1 MSSFD
6 LSTGVASLIS
16 LCLSGLLLFATL
28 SWMVNHRRARLS
40 NAWLVALV
48 FLIMLQSAE
57 FLYHATDAFIIW
69 PFFLKFVDP
78 VVILLPFTL
87 FGFIRA
93 LQGENVAR
101 PRKRLLINIL
111 PAAVVALLDVPYWSL
126 PATEKIEWMMKVRIS
141 ESSWEPLAPYG
152 NDYLAIIA
160 LLGFVYW
167 RRQRQLGY
175 AVTDRAAR
183 RWVDKL
189 QTLQMVVVLLLVTR
203 IILSTLFGTN
213 VSMVFTLMPAVAWLL
228 LQFLM
233 PAQTPSSTQNASQIL
248 DVPVAVDDVSLVASE
263 DKEVD
268 KTLDAGLSLLFQE
281 LERKMLEQVYLDNE
295 LSLGKLAA
303 LCGMST
309 HQASAAINQCSGSNF
324 YDWVNSYR
332 VYAAQQALIHTNIQV
347 AKVCYEVGFNSKST
361 FNAAFKKISG
371 CTPTEY
377 RVKYK
382 N

>member
-1 MSSFD
+1 M
-6 LSTGVASLIS
+6 
-16 LCLSGLLLFATL
+16 FATL
-28 SWMVNHRRARLS
+28 SWMVNHQRARLS

-48 FLIMLQSAE
+48 SLVMLQSAE
-57 FLYHATDAFIIW
+57 FLYHATDAFFIW

-93 LQGENVAR
+93 LQGENIAH

-111 PAAVVALLDVPYWSL
+111 PAVVVALLDVPYWSL
-126 PATEKIEWMMKVRIS
+126 PAAEKIEWMMKVRIS

-167 RRQRQLGY
+167 RRQRLLGY
-175 AVTDRAAR
+175 AVTDGAVR

-233 PAQTPSSTQNASQIL
+233 PAQTPNAAPTVSQ
-248 DVPVAVDDVSLVASE
+248 AFDVSLAADGDVLVASE
-263 DKEVD
+263 DKDAD

-281 LERKMLEQVYLDNE
+281 LERKMLEKAYLDNE

-332 VYAAQQALIHTNIQV
+332 IHAAQQALIHTDIQV
-347 AKVCYEVGFNSKST
+347 SKVCYEVGFNSKST
-361 FNAAFKKISG
+361 FNAAFRKVSG

-377 RVKYK
+377 RAKYK